1 MYSFLK
7 NISRKTSKDVV
18 RKLLYNTL
26 KHSFEEV
33 DAQFDELCQC
43 LYSDIIDE
51 EQGKNLFEE
60 LLDTLLCIG
69 RNLQEYTN
77 HQMEVIGLDKDC
89 DIKYIEE
96 KLVNYQSITN
106 ELKIGFSDGRTHVI
120 RFTRDNAKRNL
131 IVPKYVKFTSLTNE
145 TEEILQ
151 ILYESYQKLYDV
163 IHSDESELVLNRF
176 SKHFQNV
183 KNHITEGKDSY
194 LDIVT
199 RLLDYGAIA
208 EKPKERAIDKGRF
221 GYLDIDCSQRV
232 VYDIVNNT
240 FGDEYYSVYDNPLE
254 LIRIIKEKELDN
266 EQVNALFA
274 MVVMLGLQRGVNN
287 PVSRPRGRPPCDFC
301 YTDCIAPIEEILSSD
316 SFKLSRK
323 QKKETFCWLVALFV
337 ACAEFVHEDLDG
349 YISAFFRF
357 LNQIGFKIRYGL
369 RYLQM
374 KIREFRQYLRD
385 KQKGG
390 FYEPYDG
397 EATSLWKRRLK
408 RFAPFEK
415 IKGIIIAR
423 FTQIKLA

>member
-33 DAQFDELCQC
+33 DARFDELCQC
-43 LYSDIIDE
+43 FYADFIDE
-51 EQGKNLFEE
+51 KQGRNVFEE
-60 LLDTLLCIG
+60 LLDTLLYVG
-69 RNLQEYTN
+69 RNLQEYTS

-89 DIKYIEE
+89 DIKFIKD
-96 KLVNYQSITN
+96 KLVNYQLITQ
-106 ELKIGFSDGRTHVI
+106 ELKGGIDGRIHTV
-120 RFTRDNAKRNL
+120 RLTSDSAKRNL
-131 IVPKYVKFTSLTNE
+131 IVPKYEKFTSLANE
-145 TEEILQ
+145 TEEVLQ
-151 ILYESYQKLYDV
+151 IIYESYQKLCDV
-163 IHSDESELVLNRF
+163 IYSDESEQVLNRF
-176 SKHFQNV
+176 NKHFQNV

-194 LDIVT
+194 LDMLT
-199 RLLDYGAIA
+199 RLLDYGAIVK
-208 EKPKERAIDKGRF
+208 KPKERAIDKGSF
-221 GYLDIDCSQRV
+221 GYLDIDWAQKV

-240 FGDEYYSVYDNPLE
+240 VGDEYYSVYDNPLE

-274 MVVMLGLQRGVNN
+274 MMVMLGLQQGVNN

-301 YTDCIAPIEEILSSD
+301 YTDCIGPIEEILSSD

-323 QKKETFCWLVALFV
+323 QKKETFCWVVALFV
-337 ACAEFVHEDLDG
+337 ACAEFVHEDLYG
-349 YISAFFRF
+349 HISAFFRF
-357 LNQIGFKIRYGL
+357 LNQIGLKIRYGL

-374 KIREFRQYLRD
+374 KIKEFRQYLRD

-415 IKGIIIAR
+415 IKGIITAR

>member
-33 DAQFDELCQC
+33 DARFDELCQC
-43 LYSDIIDE
+43 FYADFIDE
-51 EQGKNLFEE
+51 KQGRNVFEE
-60 LLDTLLCIG
+60 LLDTLLYVG
-69 RNLQEYTN
+69 RNLQEYTS

-89 DIKYIEE
+89 DIKFIKD
-96 KLVNYQSITN
+96 KLVNYQLITQ
-106 ELKIGFSDGRTHVI
+106 ELKGGIDGRIHAVRLTS
-120 RFTRDNAKRNL
+120 DSAKRNL
-131 IVPKYVKFTSLTNE
+131 IVPKYEKFTSLANE
-145 TEEILQ
+145 TEEVLQ
-151 ILYESYQKLYDV
+151 IIYESYQKLCDV
-163 IHSDESELVLNRF
+163 IYSDESEQVLNRF
-176 SKHFQNV
+176 NKHFQNV

-194 LDIVT
+194 LDMLT
-199 RLLDYGAIA
+199 RLLDYGAIVK
-208 EKPKERAIDKGRF
+208 KPKERAIDKGSF
-221 GYLDIDCSQRV
+221 GYLDIDWAQKV

-240 FGDEYYSVYDNPLE
+240 VGDEYYSVYDNPLE

-274 MVVMLGLQRGVNN
+274 MMVMLGLQQGVNN

-301 YTDCIAPIEEILSSD
+301 YTDCIGPIEEILSSD

-323 QKKETFCWLVALFV
+323 QKKETFCWVVALFV
-337 ACAEFVHEDLDG
+337 ACAEFVHEDLYG
-349 YISAFFRF
+349 HISAFFRF
-357 LNQIGFKIRYGL
+357 LNQIGLKIRYGL

-374 KIREFRQYLRD
+374 KIKEFRQYLRD

-415 IKGIIIAR
+415 IKGIITAR

>member
-33 DAQFDELCQC
+33 DARFDELCQC
-43 LYSDIIDE
+43 FYADFIDE
-51 EQGKNLFEE
+51 KQGRNVFEE
-60 LLDTLLCIG
+60 LLDTLLYVG
-69 RNLQEYTN
+69 RNLQEYTS

-89 DIKYIEE
+89 DIKFIKD
-96 KLVNYQSITN
+96 KLVNYQLITQ
-106 ELKIGFSDGRTHVI
+106 ELKGGIDGRIHTV
-120 RFTRDNAKRNL
+120 RLTSDSAKRNL
-131 IVPKYVKFTSLTNE
+131 IVPKYEKFTSLANE
-145 TEEILQ
+145 TEEVLQ
-151 ILYESYQKLYDV
+151 IIYESYQKLCDV
-163 IHSDESELVLNRF
+163 IYSDESEQVLNRF
-176 SKHFQNV
+176 NKHFQNV

-194 LDIVT
+194 LDMLT
-199 RLLDYGAIA
+199 RLLDYGAIVK
-208 EKPKERAIDKGRF
+208 KPKERAIDKGSF
-221 GYLDIDCSQRV
+221 GYLDIDWAQKV

-240 FGDEYYSVYDNPLE
+240 VGDEYYSVYDNPLE

-274 MVVMLGLQRGVNN
+274 MMVMLGLQQGVNN

-301 YTDCIAPIEEILSSD
+301 YTDCIGPIEEILSSD
-316 SFKLSRK
+316 SFKLGRK
-323 QKKETFCWLVALFV
+323 QKKEVFCWVVALFV
-337 ACAEFVHEDLDG
+337 ACAEFVHEDLYG
-349 YISAFFRF
+349 HISAFFRF
-357 LNQIGFKIRYGL
+357 LNQIGLKIRYGL

-374 KIREFRQYLRD
+374 KIKEFRQYLCD

-415 IKGIIIAR
+415 VKGIIIAK
-423 FTQIKLA
+423 FTQFKLA